1 VELDDYKIVQQVL
14 KGRKEAFAELVER
27 YKKQVFNVAWRMTN
41 DPDVAMDISQEAF
54 VKIYRSLDQYNPQY
68 KFSSWLLK
76 SVNNLCVD
84 YFRTR
89 GDTSASLDAIMDG
102 GGESLLSDDASME
115 SSAQELERSEERL
128 ELRGILKEAIDRLP
142 LDYKSVVV
150 LRHLQNLSYKEIS
163 TILNLPMGTIK
174 ARIFRARRILKT
186 HLEKRVTGFSV

>member
-1 VELDDYKIVQQVL
+1 MELDDYKIVQQVL

-41 DPDVAMDISQEAF
+41 DADVAMDISQEAF

-102 GGESLLSDDASME
+102 GAEALLSEDASME
-115 SSAQELERSEERL
+115 SSVEELEKTEERL
-128 ELRGILKEAIDRLP
+128 ELRSILKEAIDLLP

-186 HLEKRVTGFSV
+186 HLEKRVTGF

>member
-1 VELDDYKIVQQVL
+1 MELDDYKIVQQVL

-41 DPDVAMDISQEAF
+41 DADVAMDISQEAF

-102 GGESLLSDDASME
+102 GAEALLSEDASME
-115 SSAQELERSEERL
+115 SSVEELEKTEERL
-128 ELRGILKEAIDRLP
+128 ELRSILKEAIDQLP

-186 HLEKRVTGFSV
+186 HLEKRVTGF